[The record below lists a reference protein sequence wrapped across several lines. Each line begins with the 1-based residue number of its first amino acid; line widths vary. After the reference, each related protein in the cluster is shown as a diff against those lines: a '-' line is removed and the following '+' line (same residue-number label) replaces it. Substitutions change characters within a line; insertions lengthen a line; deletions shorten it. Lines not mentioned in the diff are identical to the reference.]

1 MDAKINKK
9 YTKGALDRDTV
20 KRMISELESDPNVP
34 DWAKQTTKPS
44 YDAEELGV
52 VGDKYI
58 TETSGSH
65 PRTNLVTLTDCSMP
79 DIGIDSSSGAI
90 AFFNYFLEKALQ
102 EDLDFVKLKTFY
114 LNNNMYFIP
123 VQTVSSKFLD
133 NGTDTLTVKILGVVF
148 DNDLSTSHIVDVY
161 CNATVDSN
169 IPTLTQMY
177 VERICTKPKV
187 IQHLSSENNVTI
199 EPNVLHVWGEISA
212 LTIALETVEDA
223 TISEYMFEFI
233 SGSTPTSLSISVPT
247 GYPAIKW
254 VEDWTPEANKI
265 YQVSIVN
272 NIGLVVSVDLPTT
285 P

>member
-148 DNDLSTSHIVDVY
+148 DNDLSTSYIVDIY
-161 CNATVDSN
+161 CNATVASN
-169 IPTLTQMY
+169 TPTLTQMY

-199 EPNVLHVWGEISA
+199 EPNVLHVWEEISA
-212 LTIALETVEDA
+212 LTIALEPVEDA
-223 TISEYMFEFI
+223 TINEYMFEFV

-254 VEDWTPEANKI
+254 PKDWTPEANKI
-265 YQVSIVN
+265 YQVSVLDG
-272 NIGLVVSVDLPTT
+272 IGLVVSVDNT
-285 P
+285 